1 MDTFSAEAF
10 LSLEFLIRMSK
21 HDQAQGTDVLRH
33 VEDLAE
39 RPGPVLIASRRW
51 PLSRSPDMFDSIKAL
66 FVQQFPHQTVPMF
79 RARAASM
86 KFCVAAEQSWTQN
99 PGVFSSFRSAQM
111 MTAAAAPAAILA

>member
-1 MDTFSAEAF
+1 MFSGMWKISRNGRA
-10 LSLEFLIRMSK
+10 LSSMGCR
-21 HDQAQGTDVLRH
+21 
-33 VEDLAE
+33 
-39 RPGPVLIASRRW
+39 
-51 PLSRSPDMFDSIKAL
+51 
-66 FVQQFPHQTVPMF
+66 PHQTVPMF